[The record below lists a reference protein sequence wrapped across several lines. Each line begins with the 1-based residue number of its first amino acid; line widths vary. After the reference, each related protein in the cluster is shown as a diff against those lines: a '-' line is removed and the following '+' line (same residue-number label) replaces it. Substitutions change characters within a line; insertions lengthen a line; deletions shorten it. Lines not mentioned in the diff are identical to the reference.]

1 MTTVS
6 HTRVLKFLAWFLFA
20 FALAL
25 PLWESRPTASQSQT
39 ANLNRVAS
47 EVPDGAVAAAAP
59 ATEALT
65 TDMDAKTDDLFNNF
79 GARGTPINECI
90 ADAVPPT
97 ARGNGRFE
105 DNKFIFEEEET
116 VADGLGPTYND
127 VGCVT
132 CHQAVDTGAFG
143 QQMEFRAGHLS
154 GGNFVDAPGGQLI
167 HARGTDSDIVEHIT
181 TGENVRAFRVVLQ
194 ALGDG
199 FIECIA
205 NQTLQDNV
213 AAEPSAV
220 RGALTAVPVVEANNT
235 LRIGRFGWKAQHASL
250 LSFSGDAYLNEMGI
264 TNKFDGFGGRSS
276 SAADAGTHENPAS
289 TADGVIDVNFGT
301 QFDPVA
307 DPEDDGGDVLAF
319 ADFMAATRAPGRQN
333 PIPAAALRGDPLFNQ
348 VGCAACH
355 TRTFTT
361 ATAGTAING
370 GAFTVPA
377 ALGDKII
384 HPFSDFALHDVG
396 TGDGIVQNAGQA
408 SANLMRTAPLWGIR
422 ARNRFM
428 HDGLTVNISE
438 AIQRHAGQATAAR
451 NAFNALTAAQ
461 RSDLLFFILSL

>member
-1 MTTVS
+1 MPKLFK
-6 HTRVLKFLAWFLFA
+6 VLALTLFA
-20 FALAL
+20 ALAL
-25 PLWESRPTASQSQT
+25 SLWLSPPTTGQDNKKNDDQVDPET
-39 ANLNRVAS
+39 AGS
-47 EVPDGAVAAAAP
+47 GAVSIQAP
-59 ATEALT
+59 TEALT

-79 GARGTPINECI
+79 GARGTPIDECV

-132 CHQAVDTGAFG
+132 CHQAVDTGGFG
-143 QQMEFRAGHLS
+143 QQMEFRAGHITN
-154 GGNFVDAPGGQLI
+154 GNFVDAPGGQLI

-181 TGENVRAFRVVLQ
+181 TGENVRAFRVVTQ

-199 FIECIA
+199 FVECIA
-205 NQTLQDNV
+205 NQDLQANV
-213 AAEPSAV
+213 AAEPSAQ
-220 RGALTAVPVVEANNT
+220 RGTLTAVPVTEANNT
-235 LRIGRFGWKAQHASL
+235 LRNGRFGWKAQQASL
-250 LSFSGDAYLNEMGI
+250 LSFAGDAYLNEMGI
-264 TNKFDGFGGRSS
+264 TSKFDGFGGRSS
-276 SAADAGTHENPAS
+276 SAPDAGTHENPAS
-289 TADGVIDVNFGT
+289 TADGVIQVTGPP
-301 QFDPVA
+301 FDPVV

-333 PIPAAALRGDPLFNQ
+333 PIPAAATRGDPLFTQ
-348 VGCAACH
+348 VGCAVCH
-355 TRTFTT
+355 TRTLTT
-361 ATAGTAING
+361 APAGTVING

-396 TGDGIVQNAGQA
+396 TGDGIVQNAGQS
-408 SANLMRTAPLWGIR
+408 SANQMRTAPLWGIR
-422 ARNRFM
+422 ARNRFF

-451 NAFNALTAAQ
+451 NAFNALTAGQ
-461 RSDLLFFILSL
+461 RSDLIFFVLSL